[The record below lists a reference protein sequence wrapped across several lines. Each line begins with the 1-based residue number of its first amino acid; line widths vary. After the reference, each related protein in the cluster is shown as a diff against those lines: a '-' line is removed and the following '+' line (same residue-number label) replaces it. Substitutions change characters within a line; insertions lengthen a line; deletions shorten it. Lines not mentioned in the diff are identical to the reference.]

1 VAVPSEG
8 PGGGATATV
17 PTDVIVTAESDNGGI
32 SVSGVAGVNL
42 DSGGGPIT
50 AAQITGP
57 LTLTSEDGSVTLN
70 SVTGDLEADTGGGSI
85 AGDVTAARATVLTG
99 DGSAA
104 LSFGG
109 APGYVFLDTG
119 GGPAQLSFDPAADH
133 GAAHDR

>member
-1 VAVPSEG
+1 
-8 PGGGATATV
+8 
-17 PTDVIVTAESDNGGI
+17 
-32 SVSGVAGVNL
+32 
-42 DSGGGPIT
+42 
-50 AAQITGP
+50 
-57 LTLTSEDGSVTLN
+57 
-70 SVTGDLEADTGGGSI
+70 VTGDLETDTGGGSI
-85 AGDVTAARATVLTG
+85 AGDVTAARATVLTE